1 MSSNL
6 LFGKSFSEIIALLKY
21 NLIILKKPGNCGK
34 EIKCSLR
41 FFLKEGLEFWVFGR
55 RLSSLKKKVTKKFTH
70 WCGNFSVFD
79 IVKS

>member
-6 LFGKSFSEIIALLKY
+6 LFGKRFSEIIALLKY

-41 FFLKEGLEFWVFGR
+41 FFLKEGLEF
-55 RLSSLKKKVTKKFTH
+55 
-70 WCGNFSVFD
+70 
-79 IVKS
+79 